1 MSDWIERCGVC
12 GAFIAKGPG
21 AWPNESGP
29 CLKCGEREHRRV
41 EIKVKDEAQFKSM
54 LNVEHNVHGV
64 QKSVR
69 ELRVGDSYW
78 RDGEKW
84 VYLERRIDRARDRYT
99 KTITDPGGTVIYEAD
114 EPLSQHRGHGS
125 ARGKK

>member
-1 MSDWIERCGVC
+1 MSDWIERCGAC
-12 GAFIAKGPG
+12 GAFIAKGRG
-21 AWPNESGP
+21 AWPDKPGP
-29 CLKCGEREHRRV
+29 CPKCGEREHRRV

-64 QKSVR
+64 QKPVR

-84 VYLERRIDRARDRYT
+84 VYLERQIDRARDRYT